1 MNVSALEDKVKLVH
15 GNNIKKD
22 ELDLGSFIFD
32 ENTIVGL
39 IILNIYQKE
48 FDII

>member
-1 MNVSALEDKVKLVH
+1 MIIESLELL
-15 GNNIKKD
+15 NFRNY
-22 ELDLGSFIFD
+22 ERECFIFD